1 MPLLS
6 DLITL
11 KTILEIDPRNTQED
25 TKLLFLLEYASDWI
39 EEYLDRKGRLFL
51 KTRTEYY
58 NGTGTP
64 NLLLRSRPVY
74 TDGLAVYVDTQGGNY
89 GEGSNSFPAT
99 SLLTYGSDYV
109 LRIDEENGTSRCG
122 ILQKIRSYW
131 PKPFARAPG
140 VLSPFLTTDSGSVKV
155 VYQGGYTIDGLPS
168 TLRMACNTLAA
179 KLRYFFPVAMDLS
192 SESYEDRSI
201 SIGNKEK
208 DYLMSTVKDMIFPY
222 RSWSW

>member
-1 MPLLS
+1 MPQLS
-6 DLITL
+6 DLVEI

-25 TKLLFLLEYASDWI
+25 SKLLFFLEYASSWI

-64 NLLLRSRPVY
+64 NLVLRARPVY
-74 TDGLAVYVDTQGGNY
+74 TDGLQVYVDTQGGYY
-89 GEGSNSFPAT
+89 GEGDNSFPAS

-109 LRIDEENGTSRCG
+109 LRIDEDDGTSRCG
-122 ILQKIRSYW
+122 ILQKVRSYW

-140 VLSPFLTTDSGSVKV
+140 VLSPFMTTDTGSVKV
-155 VYQGGYTIDGLPS
+155 VYQAGYTVDNLPA
-168 TLRMACNTLAA
+168 TLRLACNTLAA
-179 KLRYFFPVAMDLS
+179 KIRYLMPVGMDLS

-208 DYLMSTVKDMIFPY
+208 DYLMSTVKDMIFGY
-222 RSWSW
+222 RNWSW

>member
-1 MPLLS
+1 MPQLS
-6 DLITL
+6 DLVEL
-11 KTILEIDPRNTQED
+11 KSILEIDPRNTQED
-25 TKLLFLLEYASDWI
+25 SKLLFFLEYASAWI

-64 NLLLRSRPVY
+64 NLVLRARPVY
-74 TDGLAVYVDTQGGNY
+74 TDGLQVYVDTQGGYY
-89 GEGSNSFPAT
+89 GEGDNSFPAS

-109 LRIDEENGTSRCG
+109 LRIDEDDGTSRCG
-122 ILQKIRSYW
+122 ILQKVRSYW

-140 VLSPFLTTDSGSVKV
+140 VLSPFMTTDTGSVKV
-155 VYQGGYTIDGLPS
+155 VYQAGYTVDNLPA
-168 TLRMACNTLAA
+168 TLRLACNTLAA
-179 KLRYFFPVAMDLS
+179 KIRYLMPVGMDLT

-208 DYLMSTVKDMIFPY
+208 DYLMSTVKDMIFGY
-222 RSWSW
+222 RNWSW